1 MGGSLSSVELG
12 GQVLGNNQKGFT
24 LLELMIAVAIIGIL
38 LSIAIPEYRDYL
50 RRGAR
55 SAAQAY
61 LSDLAQRQELRF
73 QDARL
78 YSNVAADFPPLPP
91 DLASRYSAP
100 AFVAVA
106 PAAGVPASYT
116 ITLVPQSGLMAADG
130 TLTINNQGVRKRG
143 AYDW

>member
-1 MGGSLSSVELG
+1 MSRVYSEGE
-12 GQVLGNNQKGFT
+12 QVLDRNQKGFS
-24 LLELMIAVAIIGIL
+24 LLELMIVVAIIGIL

-61 LSDLAQRQELRF
+61 LSDLAQRQELRY

-78 YSNVAADFPPLPP
+78 YSSVAADFPGLPP
-91 DLASRYSAP
+91 DLVSRYSAP
-100 AFVAVA
+100 TFVTVP

-116 ITLVPQSGLMAADG
+116 ITLAPLPGLMAADG
-130 TLTINNQGVRKRG
+130 TLTINNQGARKRG